1 MIFKALVTLRALH
14 SQMSSFPLTRSSS
27 IMSRMSSLVYSYTD
41 EKYSDKGSSDKKDKA
56 LNSDIPDDG
65 PALLLMNYDIVFVVG
80 RPKSTSTKS
89 SLRFRFNR

>member
-14 SQMSSFPLTRSSS
+14 SQLSSFPLSQSPS
-27 IMSRMSSLVYSYTD
+27 IMSRMSSLIYSYTD
-41 EKYSDKGSSDKKDKA
+41 DKHSDKGFSDKKDKA

-80 RPKSTSTKS
+80 RPKFTSTKS
-89 SLRFRFNR
+89 SLPFRFNR